1 MLHIV
6 PKCHRNDQYDMTD
19 IQRVSFCEDC
29 SVILCGRM
37 PCLVP
42 AAFAVFL

>member
-6 PKCHRNDQYDMTD
+6 SKYYRNDQYNMTSV
-19 IQRVSFCEDC
+19 QRASFNEDC

-42 AAFAVFL
+42 DASAVFL